1 MCVMCKRAS
10 AMITA
15 AIRFVRTFETD
26 RLSPEVYHARPKP
39 DWFDEVMTKIPP
51 GYTGIKPE
59 AKSMHTEV
67 ANRCGAYLLD
77 MSQLKSMFRSK
88 CFSQI
93 KYIQIRPKSHNA
105 GDFP

>member
-1 MCVMCKRAS
+1 MLSQTIFVMCKRAS

-39 DWFDEVMTKIPP
+39 DWFDEVMTQIPP
-51 GYTGIKPE
+51 GYTGIKYE
-59 AKSMHTEV
+59 TKSMHTEV

-93 KYIQIRPKSHNA
+93 KYIQIRPK
-105 GDFP
+105 